1 MSCDFH
7 ADTRGFSLIE
17 LLITL
22 AITAILLAIAAPSMR
37 EFAARQALVSASN
50 SLVTGLQLARSTA
63 VKNGQPALLC
73 PPLHAGSCG
82 AAEDWSHGWLVR
94 SERPPHSTAEAMQ
107 GYLPANIQVSLSQGR
122 RHVRFLPVLA
132 AHEQDHGSGIAPAHF
147 LGNGQGREHM
157 PARSAGG
164 QNNPFHGRVLR
175 PCRCVT
181 G

>member
-22 AITAILLAIAAPSMR
+22 AIAAILLAIAAPSMR

-63 VKNGQPALLC
+63 IKSGQPALLC
-73 PPLHAGSCG
+73 PSRQAGHCDD
-82 AAEDWSHGWLVR
+82 ATAWSHGWLVHG
-94 SERPPHSTAEAMQ
+94 ERPPYSTTDGMQ

-122 RHVRFLPVLA
+122 RHVRFLP
-132 AHEQDHGSGIAPAHF
+132 D
-147 LGNGQGREHM
+147 GRSPGTNLTLHLCSRGM
-157 PARSAGG
+157 ASRQIVVS
-164 QNNPFHGRVLR
+164 NSGRVRSTLINNT
-175 PCRCVT
+175 PC
-181 G
+181 

>member
-7 ADTRGFSLIE
+7 ADARGFSLIE

-22 AITAILLAIAAPSMR
+22 AIAAILLAIAAPSMR

-73 PPLHAGSCG
+73 PSLHAGSCG

-94 SERPPHSTAEAMQ
+94 TERPPHSTAEAMQ

-122 RHVRFLPVLA
+122 RHVRFLP
-132 AHEQDHGSGIAPAHF
+132 D
-147 LGNGQGREHM
+147 GRSPGTNLTLHLCSRGV
-157 PARSAGG
+157 ASRQIVVS
-164 QNNPFHGRVLR
+164 NSGRVRSTLINNT
-175 PCRCVT
+175 PC
-181 G
+181 